1 MLRTD
6 KFNPYDVIV
15 CGAGHAGCEA
25 ALAAARMG
33 LDTLLITGNL
43 DTIAQMSCN
52 PSIGGLAK
60 GNIVREID
68 ALGGEMAVNADA
80 TGIQFRVLNSSKGPA
95 VQGPRAQCDKKAYQ
109 FRMKEVLER
118 TEKLSV
124 FQAIATELLIDG
136 QKAAGVS
143 TNMGICLYGKTVIL
157 TTGTFLKGLMHVGS
171 AKTEGGRMGDFCSRS
186 LSGSLMKAGIELD
199 RLKTGTPAR
208 ILGKSIDFSLCVP
221 QGGDETPEL
230 FAFYDTRESCA
241 SSGDRKTKFL
251 KDSGKE
257 TSSVYSQ
264 EKYRIEGTCN
274 EDYSDIWRELS
285 FGDFEGFGRNQILCY
300 ETHTTEK
307 TADIIRANLKRSAM
321 YGGMIHG
328 IGPRYCPSIED
339 KIVRFADKPTHRL
352 YLEPEG
358 RFSDEWYI
366 NGLSTSMPVDVQLE
380 IIRSVTGLERA
391 QMMRPAYAV
400 EYDFA
405 PPTQISNTLES
416 KVVEGLF
423 CAGQING
430 TSGYEEAAGQGLVA
444 GVNAAA
450 KVLGLRPLV
459 LGRHE
464 SYIGTLIDDLST
476 KGTQEPYRM
485 FTSRAEF
492 RLLLNHN
499 SAELRMFEH
508 AKAYGLVDKDRLSK
522 MQDKLHAVEH
532 WTKRVESDIGLAA
545 KLKRQD
551 IPNPEAIMPAGF
563 LSLPKSARAEVL
575 YRVIFGGYLAREL
588 RQIEKMGSLEGVKI
602 PPDMDF
608 AKVSGLRIEAAQKLS
623 KMRPNTIGQAS
634 RISGVSPADVNVLAV
649 AVKAFGRRA
658 KKRPLTF
665 PNTY

>member
-25 ALAAARMG
+25 ALAAARRG
-33 LDTLLITGNL
+33 LDTLLIPGNL

-68 ALGGEMAVNADA
+68 ALGGEMALNADA

-118 TEKLSV
+118 AKNLSV
-124 FQAIATELLIDG
+124 FQAIATRLIVQNG
-136 QKAAGVS
+136 AAAGVE
-143 TNMGICLYGKTVIL
+143 TNMGVCLYAKTVIL

-171 AKTEGGRMGDFCSRS
+171 AKTDGGRMGDFCARS
-186 LSGSLMKAGIELD
+186 LSASLIEAGIALD

-208 ILGKSIDFSLCVP
+208 ILGKSIDFSRCAP
-221 QGGDETPEL
+221 QGGDEFPEL
-230 FAFYDTRESCA
+230 FAFYDTRTPKSVANGESGEDKTERLRQEGGRPV
-241 SSGDRKTKFL
+241 SDGDAEFRKR
-251 KDSGKE
+251 
-257 TSSVYSQ
+257 YS
-264 EKYRIEGTCN
+264 ENYAALWHEA
-274 EDYSDIWRELS
+274 S
-285 FGDFEGFGRNQILCY
+285 FGGFEGFGKNQVLCY

-307 TADIIRANLKRSAM
+307 TAQIIRANLEKSAM

-380 IIRSVTGLERA
+380 IIKSVTGLENA

-405 PPTQISNTLES
+405 PPTQISNSLES
-416 KVVEGLF
+416 KIVEGLF

-430 TSGYEEAAGQGLVA
+430 TSGYEEAAGQGLIA

-450 KVLGLRPLV
+450 KVLGLKPLI

-464 SYIGTLIDDLST
+464 SYIGTLIDDLAT

-499 SAELRMFEH
+499 SAELRMYAH
-508 AKAYGLVDKDRLSK
+508 AKEYALVDAERLEK
-522 MQDKLHAVEH
+522 MADKLRSVEK
-532 WTKRVESDIGLAA
+532 WTRRIESDIGLAA
-545 KLKRQD
+545 KLRRQD
-551 IPNPEAIMPAGF
+551 TPNIDP
-563 LSLPKSARAEVL
+563 LLPKAFLPLSKSIRDEVL

-602 PPDMDF
+602 PAEMDF
-608 AKVSGLRIEAAQKLS
+608 KKVSGLRLEAAQKLGE
-623 KMRPNTIGQAS
+623 MRPNTIGQAS
-634 RISGVSPADVNVLAV
+634 RISGVSPADINVLAV

-658 KKRPLTF
+658 QAPAKESSDQ
-665 PNTY
+665 